1 MELCWSKG
9 EIYWFRQVPGMEERR
24 SAQKEYMDPGIWE
37 IFVNYKDLGWILFS
51 AAELEGK

>member
-1 MELCWSKG
+1 MELCCRRRNLHGPASAWD
-9 EIYWFRQVPGMEERR
+9 ERTE

-37 IFVNYKDLGWILFS
+37 IFVNYKDPDGYYFL